1 MNTAAQE
8 LTIRGGFEFVCEATA
23 WTPAILKIQPRL
35 DPWQRKEKEQMASF
49 PYHLGGDG
57 HEFALELLIRVNTAV
72 ASGFFQVPLTGL
84 IFSSH
89 WES

>member
-8 LTIRGGFEFVCEATA
+8 LTVRGGFEFVCEATA

-49 PYHLGGDG
+49 PYLSV
-57 HEFALELLIRVNTAV
+57 EMAMNSPRNSS
-72 ASGFFQVPLTGL
+72 SGRTLRWPQD
-84 IFSSH
+84 SSK
-89 WES
+89 SL